1 MTISRSEMG
10 LNMRRMRSAFLTA
23 VVSIG
28 MVMFLLGGFLMII
41 LHARAFIKV
50 LRERIEIQVFINDD
64 MSAEAKR
71 ELRLWIDKQPYTK
84 SARYISKQEAAE
96 IFTKRTGE
104 DLSILDNNPLDASI
118 NIRLK
123 AEYVES
129 SKIAK
134 IKEELSSKEGVI
146 DVSFDERTI
155 NRINNNINKL
165 WLISGGLTII
175 IVLVSLLLTFNT
187 IKLSIYAKR
196 FVIRSMQLIGA
207 TNNFI
212 RKPFLVQGT
221 LQGLIASLIASVL
234 VMLLTYFTIHR
245 IPELSIIQNTTD
257 IILTLLILLA
267 FGTALGLLGSL
278 WAVSKYLNSN
288 LDNLYT

>member
-1 MTISRSEMG
+1 MTVSKSEIG

-23 VVSIG
+23 VLSIG

-41 LHARAFIKV
+41 LHAKAFVKV

-64 MSAEAKR
+64 MSAESKR

-123 AEYVES
+123 SEYVEA

-134 IKEELSSKEGVI
+134 IKQELAGKEGIV
-146 DVSFDERTI
+146 DVSFDEKTI
-155 NRINNNINKL
+155 NRVNNNINKL
-165 WLISGGLTII
+165 WLIASGLTLI
-175 IVLVSLLLTFNT
+175 IVLISLFLTFNT

-207 TNNFI
+207 TDNFI
-212 RKPFLVQGT
+212 RKPFLIQGV
-221 LQGLIASLIASVL
+221 LQGLIASLIASIL
-234 VMLLTYFTIHR
+234 VMILTYSIIHR
-245 IPELSIIQNTTD
+245 IPELSIIQSTSD
-257 IILTLLILLA
+257 IIITLIVLLV
-267 FGTALGLLGSL
+267 FGTTLGVLGSL
-278 WAVSKYLNSN
+278 WAISKYLNSN

>member
-1 MTISRSEMG
+1 
-10 LNMRRMRSAFLTA
+10 
-23 VVSIG
+23 
-28 MVMFLLGGFLMII
+28 
-41 LHARAFIKV
+41 
-50 LRERIEIQVFINDD
+50 

>member
-1 MTISRSEMG
+1 
-10 LNMRRMRSAFLTA
+10 
-23 VVSIG
+23 
-28 MVMFLLGGFLMII
+28 MII
-41 LHARAFIKV
+41 LHTSAFVKV
-50 LRERIEIQVFINDD
+50 LRERIEIQVFINDE

-123 AEYVES
+123 AEYVEA

-134 IKEELSSKEGVI
+134 IKQELSNKEGVI
-146 DVSFDERTI
+146 DVSFDEKTI
-155 NRINNNINKL
+155 NRVNNNISKL
-165 WLISGGLTII
+165 WLIGAGLTLI
-175 IVLVSLLLTFNT
+175 IVLISLFLTFNT

-196 FVIRSMQLIGA
+196 FIIRSMQLIGA

-212 RKPFLVQGT
+212 RKPFLIQGI
-221 LQGLIASLIASVL
+221 LQGLIASLIASIL
-234 VMLLTYFTIHR
+234 VMILTYFTISR
-245 IPELSIIQNTTD
+245 IPELSIIQSTAD
-257 IILTLLILLA
+257 ILLTLFVLLI
-267 FGTALGLLGSL
+267 FGTSLGLLGSL
-278 WAVSKYLNSN
+278 WAISKYLNSN
-288 LDNLYT
+288 LDNLYA